1 MFSNSLLFDEFE
13 DVSDLMFDSVKGSLE
28 EKNLLTQECENY
40 LFELKEG
47 RKFDFEM
54 LKSLNNEQYIKKINV

>member
-1 MFSNSLLFDEFE
+1 MYIEIDKSENLKKLYETIREKGNSKIKILIN
-13 DVSDLMFDSVKGSLE
+13 
-28 EKNLLTQECENY
+28 EKNKNY

-47 RKFDFEM
+47 RKFDFEI